1 MSKTTIVALVIG
13 LVIGA
18 CGGVL
23 LKNDTAI
30 LGSSVG
36 PDSYDTQYFNEGF
49 VSGQVTVS
57 ATTATLKDTD
67 FGKTVI
73 LSAASGTTVT
83 LPAVKKGGWLRFVIG
98 SAFDTANVIL
108 DSKEGDN
115 IDGTVVVAGAVV
127 DCDAEDQLNF
137 VNDGENLGD
146 FVELVSD
153 GTSWYIGASGA
164 LTASKLTCTDPS

>member
-1 MSKTTIVALVIG
+1 MSKSTIVALVIG

-18 CGGVL
+18 VGAYFLAPNPQLGGTDELNFKVYHEGMVL
-23 LKNDTAI
+23 PT
-30 LGSSVG
+30 
-36 PDSYDTQYFNEGF
+36 F
-49 VSGQVTVS
+49 TVS
-57 ATTATLKDTD
+57 ATAETLRETD
-67 FGKTVI
+67 LGKTVY
-73 LSAASGTTVT
+73 LEAASGTTVT
-83 LPAVKKGGWLRFVIG
+83 LPAAKDGGFLRFVINT
-98 SAFDTANVIL
+98 AFDTANVII
-108 DSKEGDN
+108 DSAEGDN
-115 IDGTVVVAGAVV
+115 IEGALIVAGAVV